1 MIKKIQILG
10 FTYKIKWV
18 SDLVEKEKLYGDC
31 NYDNKTI
38 RLQIPNKNI
47 SKKEVLNTFYHE
59 VFHAILK
66 ELGLDK
72 MNNEHIVVLL
82 SGTIQQILGFAEKD
96 IMKKLFKDLR

>member
-1 MIKKIQILG
+1 MLKKIKILG

-18 SDLVEKEKLYGDC
+18 NDLIEKEGLYGDC
-31 NYDNKTI
+31 NYENKTI
-38 RLQIPNKNI
+38 RLQIPNGKH
-47 SKKEVLNTFYHE
+47 SKKEILNTFYHE

-82 SGTIQQILGFAEKD
+82 SGTLQQTLTFAEKP
-96 IMKKLFKDLR
+96 IMDKLFE